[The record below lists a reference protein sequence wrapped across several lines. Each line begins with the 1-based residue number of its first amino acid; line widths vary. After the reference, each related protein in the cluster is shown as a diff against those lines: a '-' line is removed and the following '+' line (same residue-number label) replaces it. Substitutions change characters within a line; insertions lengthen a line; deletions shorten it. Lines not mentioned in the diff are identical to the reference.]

1 MAAAFITIIAP
12 FCDCGHS
19 QPHHQVAI
27 TQSQFADPT
36 DRGVSW
42 PIATCG
48 KRQKAFPRFSPQS
61 FIPVVLGIASL
72 FANQALERSK
82 TRDELLK
89 QAIDVVFL
97 SNADKMA
104 GDAKSFESRRA
115 HRSHW
120 LEIYNSLSDVKL
132 SNEFI
137 AITMEQDTIAEEK
150 NLYWTGNRPSLI
162 PNTETAGVDS
172 TDEDAMGHGWV
183 AVGRLD
189 SQRYSDLNF
198 NVPPQAVE
206 RNGTVKPHEIIRA
219 RWSVSLRDSTRNLED
234 RKGYSGSSRGLL
246 WGGACGKVKESLVD
260 ARVQTWAFIEIVQC
274 PATSKS
280 EPALERSAMSGV
292 RSFIR

>member
-1 MAAAFITIIAP
+1 MADRDSWEKAESLSKIFAA
-12 FCDCGHS
+12 
-19 QPHHQVAI
+19 V
-27 TQSQFADPT
+27 
-36 DRGVSW
+36 
-42 PIATCG
+42 
-48 KRQKAFPRFSPQS
+48 
-61 FIPVVLGIASL
+61 FIPVVLGVASL
-72 FANQALERSK
+72 LANQALEKSK

-89 QAIDVVFL
+89 QAIEVVFL
-97 SNADKMA
+97 DKKDKMA
-104 GDAKSFESRRA
+104 GDAPSFESRRA

-162 PNTETAGVDS
+162 PNTESAGVDS

-198 NVPPQAVE
+198 NVPPQALE

-274 PATSKS
+274 PATSKP